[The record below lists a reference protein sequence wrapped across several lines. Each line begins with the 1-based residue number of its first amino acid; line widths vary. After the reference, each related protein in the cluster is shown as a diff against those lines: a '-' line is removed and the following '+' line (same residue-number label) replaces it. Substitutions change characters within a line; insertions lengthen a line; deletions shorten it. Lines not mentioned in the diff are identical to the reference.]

1 MSESARPRGRR
12 RPNARAQ
19 QSLRRPTPESYSTR
33 TIEFDSDGDTC
44 VGTLYLPADIDTP
57 PVVVMAPGLGMW
69 RSFVLPAVAER
80 FAAAG
85 FAAFVFDFRH
95 HGDSDGEPRGL
106 ADPQKQIADYEAAI
120 ETMIDTDAVDSNRL
134 VLWGYSFSG
143 GHVLSVAA
151 DDFRVAG
158 VIATAPFVDGRTELR
173 RSLRQPKRFLKS
185 TLAGLR
191 DAVGAKIGRGH
202 EVRLVDEP
210 GEFAVLTAPG
220 ARRAILDAVDRDSDW
235 VNRLPARIFLALPGY
250 RPITTAEEIR
260 CPALVIGG
268 SHDQI
273 VPAEGPAAAADRIPE
288 STYIELPADHMSV
301 FEADFETVVGHQLT
315 FLRSTVDHRQ

>member
-1 MSESARPRGRR
+1 MSESARSRGRR

-19 QSLRRPTPESYSTR
+19 QSLRRPTREAYSIR
-33 TIEFDSDGDTC
+33 TIEFDSDNTDC
-44 VGTLYLPADIDTP
+44 VGTLYLPAETDTP

-95 HGDSDGEPRGL
+95 HGDSEGEPRQL
-106 ADPQKQIADYEAAI
+106 AEPAKQIADYEAAI
-120 ETMIDTDAVDSNRL
+120 EAMIDTDAVDSSRL

-158 VIATAPFVDGRTELR
+158 VIATAPFVDGQQELR
-173 RSLRQPKRFLKS
+173 RSLRQPTRFLRS

-191 DAVGAKIGRGH
+191 DALGSKIGRGH

-220 ARRAILDAVDRDSDW
+220 ARRAILDAVERDSDW
-235 VNRLPARIFLALPGY
+235 VNRLPARVFLALPSY
-250 RPITTAEEIR
+250 RPITTVEEIR
-260 CPALVIGG
+260 CPTLIIGG
-268 SHDQI
+268 SRDQI
-273 VPAEGPAAAADRIPE
+273 VPTEGPEAAANRIPK
-288 STYIELPADHMSV
+288 STYIELPADHTSV
-301 FEADFETVVGHQLT
+301 FDADFETVVGHQLT
-315 FLRSTVDHRQ
+315 FLRATVDHRR